1 MAQYFEIET
10 YSRDFGWTA
19 NPDFLG
25 RLKDTDD
32 NLFSSREEADEAVRS
47 LVEAGFPEDCLR
59 VIEC

>member
-10 YSRDFGWTA
+10 YSRDFGWTT

-25 RLKDTDD
+25 RLKDVDD

-59 VIEC
+59 VVEC

>member
-10 YSRDFGWTA
+10 YSRDFGWST

-25 RLKDTDD
+25 RLKDVDD

-47 LVEAGFPEDCLR
+47 LVEAGFPEGSLR

>member
-10 YSRDFGWTA
+10 YSRDFGWTT

-47 LVEAGFPEDCLR
+47 LVEAGFPQDCLR
-59 VIEC
+59 VVEC